1 MYIFNHIIGSF
12 LVNDQGE
19 IQEEILISPTQNAS
33 TAHTAMQKKHPK
45 TPSAPAEIIPKILI
59 NLKAKKYI
67 SLYQIANEQTTT
79 TAIIATVNEDF
90 LIIQAVGLMD
100 EIDKAV
106 NILAK
111 RLREWHAL
119 SYPELEEKTQDH
131 FFYARLIYEKT
142 NKEIEKELNLPNRL
156 GHELNEIDRAPIR
169 LLARQVMNLFELR
182 KETETYIQQM
192 MTKYAPNFT
201 ELAGANI
208 AAKLLMHARSL
219 KHLAMLPAS
228 TIQLFGAEK
237 ALFRH
242 IKTGARSPKYGIII
256 NHPIVANASK
266 ENKGKAA
273 RLLADKLSL
282 CARLDY
288 FKGEFKAIEYREE
301 IEKKLAN

>member
-12 LVNDQGE
+12 LV
-19 IQEEILISPTQNAS
+19 EESGVITEEVLITSTQTTTQCA
-33 TAHTAMQKKHPK
+33 AVMQKKHPK
-45 TPSAPAEIIPKILI
+45 TPAAPAEIISKILI
-59 NLKAKKYI
+59 SLKERKYI
-67 SLYQIANEQTTT
+67 SLYQVANEQTTT
-79 TAIIATVNEDF
+79 TAIKATVNEDF

-119 SYPELEEKTQDH
+119 SYPELEDKTQDH
-131 FFYARLIYEKT
+131 FFYARLIYTKT
-142 NKEIEKELNLPNRL
+142 NQEIEKELNLPNLL
-156 GHELNEIDRAPIR
+156 GHELSEVDRAPIR
-169 LLARQVMNLFELR
+169 LLSKQVMDLFELR
-182 KETETYIQQM
+182 KETENYIQQVM
-192 MTKYAPNFT
+192 VKYAPNFT
-201 ELAGANI
+201 ELAGPNI
-208 AAKLLMHARSL
+208 AAKLLMFARSL

-266 ENKGKAA
+266 DNKGKAA

-288 FKGEFKAIEYREE
+288 FKGEFKAVEYRAD
-301 IEKKLAN
+301 IEKRLAN